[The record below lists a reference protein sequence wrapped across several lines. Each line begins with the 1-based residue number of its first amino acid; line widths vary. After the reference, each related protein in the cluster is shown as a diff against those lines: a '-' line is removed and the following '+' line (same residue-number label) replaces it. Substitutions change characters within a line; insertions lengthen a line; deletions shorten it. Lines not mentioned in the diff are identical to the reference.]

1 MKKERTPR
9 QPKVWEALLALI
21 FVIAVVVA
29 AIRTKVGIQMGLAM
43 GGCTAIVFALLM
55 GNKWSDIQDTVK
67 RVVGDSATTLLI
79 LLSVG
84 MMVGIWIIGG
94 TVPTLLYYG
103 LKICSP
109 NIIVPLAFVL
119 CAITSLFTGTSFG
132 SIATM
137 GLALFGVG
145 TSMGIS
151 APLMAG
157 AVCSGA
163 FFGDK
168 MSPLSDTTLL
178 ASATSGVKLFDHIT
192 SLLFVTVPAS
202 LISIVVYGLLGMRY
216 ASGDVDLSAVKV
228 LSDSLLGSCH
238 VSVLM
243 LVPLL
248 FVLVLSAMRKP
259 TIPVFAGGLVIGCIW
274 AMVFQGA
281 SLNDVISAAINGFV
295 SATGNA
301 DVDKLLSRGGALSM
315 AETIFLC
322 IGAGMFS
329 GIFERTGVLHRLMDS
344 LCKVVKSVGGL
355 VLSLTVT
362 GIVLMFGGAGQ
373 SCTLSLPAIAFRNAF
388 DDMDVNP
395 CVMSRTLEC
404 TGTVLGSIVPWDASA
419 ILYTGLFGVSVA
431 QYLPFNLIAL
441 LSPILAV
448 VTAFIGFGVFK
459 SNETVHFTLKCK
471 KYDKQ
476 TGKPL

>member
-168 MSPLSDTTLL
+168 MSPLSDTTNV
-178 ASATSGVKLFDHIT
+178 AADMSGTPLYDHIGSMMYT
-192 SLLFVTVPAS
+192 TVPATVIC
-202 LISIVVYGLLGMRY
+202 LVLYTVLGIRN
-216 ASGDVDLSAVKV
+216 ASANADLSNIE
-228 LSDSLLGSCH
+228 LILDTLGANFNI
-238 VSVLM
+238 SVIA
-243 LVPLL
+243 LVPA
-248 FVLVLSAMRKP
+248 VLVLLTSALKTPAVPAMLGCTAVSGVFACLLQKISLSAMLGAAMNGFSSD
-259 TIPVFAGGLVIGCIW
+259 TGV
-274 AMVFQGA
+274 AMV
-281 SLNDVISAAINGFV
+281 
-295 SATGNA
+295 
-301 DVDKLLSRGGALSM
+301 DKILSRGGMTSMYSTVAIIILSATM
-315 AETIFLC
+315 
-322 IGAGMFS
+322 GAVLEKS
-329 GIFERTGVLHRLMDS
+329 GVIDS
-344 LCKVVKSVGGL
+344 LVNNVLLKAVHKPCGLILSTMVYCYSLLLISGHQVMPIILGGRTFRPAYDRMGIQSKVL
-355 VLSLTVT
+355 
-362 GIVLMFGGAGQ
+362 
-373 SCTLSLPAIAFRNAF
+373 
-388 DDMDVNP
+388 
-395 CVMSRTLEC
+395 SRTLEDTC
-404 TGTVLGSIVPWDASA
+404 TIGAPMVPWGTSCAYMFSVLGIGIAYIPYAFLCYIVPLFA
-419 ILYTGLFGVSVA
+419 ILYACTGWFVWHKE
-431 QYLPFNLIAL
+431 PM
-441 LSPILAV
+441 
-448 VTAFIGFGVFK
+448 T
-459 SNETVHFTLKCK
+459 E
-471 KYDKQ
+471 
-476 TGKPL
+476 KPVKAE

>member
-168 MSPLSDTTLL
+168 MSPLSDTTNV
-178 ASATSGVKLFDHIT
+178 AADMSGTPLYDHIGSMMYT
-192 SLLFVTVPAS
+192 TVPATVIC
-202 LISIVVYGLLGMRY
+202 LVLYTVLGIRN
-216 ASGDVDLSAVKV
+216 ASANADLSNIE
-228 LSDSLLGSCH
+228 LILDTLGANFNI
-238 VSVLM
+238 SVIA
-243 LVPLL
+243 LVPA
-248 FVLVLSAMRKP
+248 VLVLLTSALKAPAVPAMLGCTAVSGVFACLLQKISLSAMLGAAMNGFSSD
-259 TIPVFAGGLVIGCIW
+259 TGV
-274 AMVFQGA
+274 AMV
-281 SLNDVISAAINGFV
+281 
-295 SATGNA
+295 
-301 DVDKLLSRGGALSM
+301 DKILSRGGMTSMYSTVAIIILSATM
-315 AETIFLC
+315 
-322 IGAGMFS
+322 GAVLEKS
-329 GIFERTGVLHRLMDS
+329 GVIDS
-344 LCKVVKSVGGL
+344 LVNNVLLKAVHKPCGLILSTMVYCYSLLLISGHQVMPIILGGRTFRPAYDRMGIQSKVL
-355 VLSLTVT
+355 
-362 GIVLMFGGAGQ
+362 
-373 SCTLSLPAIAFRNAF
+373 
-388 DDMDVNP
+388 
-395 CVMSRTLEC
+395 SRTLEDTC
-404 TGTVLGSIVPWDASA
+404 TIGAPMVPWGTSCAYMFSVLGIGIAYIPYAFLCYIVPLFA
-419 ILYTGLFGVSVA
+419 ILYACTGWFVWHKE
-431 QYLPFNLIAL
+431 P
-441 LSPILAV
+441 
-448 VTAFIGFGVFK
+448 VTEEPVKA
-459 SNETVHFTLKCK
+459 E
-471 KYDKQ
+471 
-476 TGKPL
+476 

>member
-168 MSPLSDTTLL
+168 MSPLSDTTNV
-178 ASATSGVKLFDHIT
+178 AADMSGTPLYDHIGSMMYT
-192 SLLFVTVPAS
+192 TVPATVICLVLYTVLGIRNAS
-202 LISIVVYGLLGMRY
+202 ANADLSNIELILDTLGANFNISVIALVPAVLVLLT
-216 ASGDVDLSAVKV
+216 SAVKAPAV
-228 LSDSLLGSCH
+228 PAMLGCTAVSGVFACLLQKIS
-238 VSVLM
+238 
-243 LVPLL
+243 
-248 FVLVLSAMRKP
+248 LSAMLGAAMNGFSSD
-259 TIPVFAGGLVIGCIW
+259 TGV
-274 AMVFQGA
+274 AMV
-281 SLNDVISAAINGFV
+281 
-295 SATGNA
+295 
-301 DVDKLLSRGGALSM
+301 DKILSRGGMTSMYSTVAIIILSATM
-315 AETIFLC
+315 
-322 IGAGMFS
+322 GAVLEKS
-329 GIFERTGVLHRLMDS
+329 GVIDS
-344 LCKVVKSVGGL
+344 LVNNVLLKAVHKPCGLILSTMVYCYSLLLISGHQVMPIILGGRTFRPAYDRMGIQSKVL
-355 VLSLTVT
+355 
-362 GIVLMFGGAGQ
+362 
-373 SCTLSLPAIAFRNAF
+373 
-388 DDMDVNP
+388 
-395 CVMSRTLEC
+395 SRTLEDTC
-404 TGTVLGSIVPWDASA
+404 TIGAPMVPWGTSCAYMFSVLGIGIAYIPYAFLCYIVPLFA
-419 ILYTGLFGVSVA
+419 ILYACTGWFVWHKEPMTEEPVKA
-431 QYLPFNLIAL
+431 
-441 LSPILAV
+441 
-448 VTAFIGFGVFK
+448 
-459 SNETVHFTLKCK
+459 E
-471 KYDKQ
+471 
-476 TGKPL
+476 

>member
-1 MKKERTPR
+1 
-9 QPKVWEALLALI
+9 
-21 FVIAVVVA
+21 
-29 AIRTKVGIQMGLAM
+29 MGLAM

-168 MSPLSDTTLL
+168 MSPLSDTTNV
-178 ASATSGVKLFDHIT
+178 AADMSGTPLYDHIGSMMYT
-192 SLLFVTVPAS
+192 TVPATVIC
-202 LISIVVYGLLGMRY
+202 LILYTVLGIRN
-216 ASGDVDLSAVKV
+216 ASANADLSNIE
-228 LSDSLLGSCH
+228 LILDTLGANFNI
-238 VSVLM
+238 SVIA
-243 LVPLL
+243 LVPA
-248 FVLVLSAMRKP
+248 VLVLLTSALKVPAVPAMLGCTAISGVFACLLQKISLSAMLGAAMNGFSSD
-259 TIPVFAGGLVIGCIW
+259 TGV
-274 AMVFQGA
+274 AMV
-281 SLNDVISAAINGFV
+281 
-295 SATGNA
+295 
-301 DVDKLLSRGGALSM
+301 DKILSRGGMTSMYSTVAIIILSATM
-315 AETIFLC
+315 
-322 IGAGMFS
+322 GAVLEKS
-329 GIFERTGVLHRLMDS
+329 GVIDS
-344 LCKVVKSVGGL
+344 LVNNVLLKAVHKPCGLILSTMVYCYSLLLISGHQVMPIILGGRTFRPAYDRMGIQSKVL
-355 VLSLTVT
+355 
-362 GIVLMFGGAGQ
+362 
-373 SCTLSLPAIAFRNAF
+373 
-388 DDMDVNP
+388 
-395 CVMSRTLEC
+395 SRTLEDTC
-404 TGTVLGSIVPWDASA
+404 TIGAPMVPWGTSCAYMFSVLGIGIAYIPYAFLCYIVPLFA
-419 ILYTGLFGVSVA
+419 ILYACTGWFVWHKEPMTEEPVKA
-431 QYLPFNLIAL
+431 
-441 LSPILAV
+441 
-448 VTAFIGFGVFK
+448 
-459 SNETVHFTLKCK
+459 E
-471 KYDKQ
+471 
-476 TGKPL
+476 

>member
-168 MSPLSDTTLL
+168 MSPLSDTTNV
-178 ASATSGVKLFDHIT
+178 AADMSGTPLYDHIGSMMYT
-192 SLLFVTVPAS
+192 TVPATVIC
-202 LISIVVYGLLGMRY
+202 LVLYTVLGIRN
-216 ASGDVDLSAVKV
+216 ASANADLSNIE
-228 LSDSLLGSCH
+228 LILDTLGANFNI
-238 VSVLM
+238 SVIA
-243 LVPLL
+243 LVPA
-248 FVLVLSAMRKP
+248 VLVLLTSALKVPAVPAMLGCTAISGVFACLLQKISLSAMLGAAMNGFSSD
-259 TIPVFAGGLVIGCIW
+259 TGV
-274 AMVFQGA
+274 AMV
-281 SLNDVISAAINGFV
+281 
-295 SATGNA
+295 
-301 DVDKLLSRGGALSM
+301 DKILSRGGMTSMYSTVAIIILSATM
-315 AETIFLC
+315 
-322 IGAGMFS
+322 GAVLEKS
-329 GIFERTGVLHRLMDS
+329 GVIDS
-344 LCKVVKSVGGL
+344 LVNNVLLKAVHKPCGLILSPMVYCYSLLLISGHQVMPIILGGRTFRPAYDRMGIQSKVL
-355 VLSLTVT
+355 
-362 GIVLMFGGAGQ
+362 
-373 SCTLSLPAIAFRNAF
+373 
-388 DDMDVNP
+388 
-395 CVMSRTLEC
+395 SRTLEDTC
-404 TGTVLGSIVPWDASA
+404 TIGAPMVPWGTSCAYMFSVLGIGIAYIPYAFLCYIVPLFA
-419 ILYTGLFGVSVA
+419 ILYACTGWFVWHKEPMTKEPVKA
-431 QYLPFNLIAL
+431 
-441 LSPILAV
+441 
-448 VTAFIGFGVFK
+448 
-459 SNETVHFTLKCK
+459 E
-471 KYDKQ
+471 
-476 TGKPL
+476 

>member
-21 FVIAVVVA
+21 CVIAVVVA

-168 MSPLSDTTLL
+168 MSPLSDTTNV
-178 ASATSGVKLFDHIT
+178 AADMSGTPLYDHIGSMMYT
-192 SLLFVTVPAS
+192 TVPATVIC
-202 LISIVVYGLLGMRY
+202 LVLYTVLGIRN
-216 ASGDVDLSAVKV
+216 ASANADLSNIE
-228 LSDSLLGSCH
+228 LILDTLGANFNI
-238 VSVLM
+238 SVIA
-243 LVPLL
+243 LVPA
-248 FVLVLSAMRKP
+248 VLVLLTSALKVPAVPAMLGCTAVSGVFACLLQKVSLSAMLGAAMNGFSSD
-259 TIPVFAGGLVIGCIW
+259 TGV
-274 AMVFQGA
+274 AMV
-281 SLNDVISAAINGFV
+281 
-295 SATGNA
+295 
-301 DVDKLLSRGGALSM
+301 DKILSRGGMTSMYSTVAIIILSATM
-315 AETIFLC
+315 
-322 IGAGMFS
+322 GAVLEKS
-329 GIFERTGVLHRLMDS
+329 GVIDS
-344 LCKVVKSVGGL
+344 LVNNVLLKAVHKPCGLILSTMVYCYSLLLISGHQVMPIILGGRTFRPAYDRMGIQSKVL
-355 VLSLTVT
+355 
-362 GIVLMFGGAGQ
+362 
-373 SCTLSLPAIAFRNAF
+373 
-388 DDMDVNP
+388 
-395 CVMSRTLEC
+395 SRTLEDTC
-404 TGTVLGSIVPWDASA
+404 TIGAPMVPWGTSCAYVFSVLGIGIAYIPYAFLCYIVPLFA
-419 ILYTGLFGVSVA
+419 ILYACTGWFVWHKEPMTEEPA
-431 QYLPFNLIAL
+431 KA
-441 LSPILAV
+441 
-448 VTAFIGFGVFK
+448 
-459 SNETVHFTLKCK
+459 E
-471 KYDKQ
+471 
-476 TGKPL
+476 

>member
-168 MSPLSDTTLL
+168 MSPLSDTTNV
-178 ASATSGVKLFDHIT
+178 AADMSGTPLYDHIGSMMYT
-192 SLLFVTVPAS
+192 TVPATVIC
-202 LISIVVYGLLGMRY
+202 LVLYTVLGIRN
-216 ASGDVDLSAVKV
+216 ASANADLSNIE
-228 LSDSLLGSCH
+228 LILDTLGANFNI
-238 VSVLM
+238 SVIA
-243 LVPLL
+243 LVPA
-248 FVLVLSAMRKP
+248 VLVLLTSALKAPAVPAMLGCTAVSGVFACLLQKISLSAMLGAAMNGFSSD
-259 TIPVFAGGLVIGCIW
+259 TGI
-274 AMVFQGA
+274 AMV
-281 SLNDVISAAINGFV
+281 
-295 SATGNA
+295 
-301 DVDKLLSRGGALSM
+301 DKILSRGGMTSMYSTVAIIILSATM
-315 AETIFLC
+315 
-322 IGAGMFS
+322 GAVLEKS
-329 GIFERTGVLHRLMDS
+329 GVIDS
-344 LCKVVKSVGGL
+344 LVNNVLLKAVHKPCGLILSTMVYCYSLLLISGHQVMPIILGGRTFRPAYDRMGIQSKVL
-355 VLSLTVT
+355 
-362 GIVLMFGGAGQ
+362 
-373 SCTLSLPAIAFRNAF
+373 
-388 DDMDVNP
+388 
-395 CVMSRTLEC
+395 SRTLEDTC
-404 TGTVLGSIVPWDASA
+404 TIGAPMVPWGTSCAYMFSVLGIGIAYIPYAFLCYIVPLFA
-419 ILYTGLFGVSVA
+419 ILYACTGWFVWHKE
-431 QYLPFNLIAL
+431 P
-441 LSPILAV
+441 
-448 VTAFIGFGVFK
+448 VTEEPVKA
-459 SNETVHFTLKCK
+459 E
-471 KYDKQ
+471 
-476 TGKPL
+476 

>member
-1 MKKERTPR
+1 
-9 QPKVWEALLALI
+9 
-21 FVIAVVVA
+21 
-29 AIRTKVGIQMGLAM
+29 MGLAM

-168 MSPLSDTTLL
+168 MSPLSDTTNV
-178 ASATSGVKLFDHIT
+178 AADMSGTPLYDHIGSMMYT
-192 SLLFVTVPAS
+192 TVPATVIC
-202 LISIVVYGLLGMRY
+202 LILYTVLGIRN
-216 ASGDVDLSAVKV
+216 ASANADLSNIE
-228 LSDSLLGSCH
+228 LILDTLGANFNI
-238 VSVLM
+238 SVIA
-243 LVPLL
+243 LVPA
-248 FVLVLSAMRKP
+248 VLVLLTSALKVPAVPAMLGCTAVSGVFACLLQKISLSAMLGAAMNGFSSD
-259 TIPVFAGGLVIGCIW
+259 TGV
-274 AMVFQGA
+274 AMV
-281 SLNDVISAAINGFV
+281 
-295 SATGNA
+295 
-301 DVDKLLSRGGALSM
+301 DKILSRGGMTSMYSTVAIIILSATM
-315 AETIFLC
+315 
-322 IGAGMFS
+322 GAVLEKS
-329 GIFERTGVLHRLMDS
+329 GVIDS
-344 LCKVVKSVGGL
+344 LVNNVLLKAVHKPCGLILSTMVYCYSLLLISGHQVMPIILGGRTFRPAYDRMGIQSKVL
-355 VLSLTVT
+355 
-362 GIVLMFGGAGQ
+362 
-373 SCTLSLPAIAFRNAF
+373 
-388 DDMDVNP
+388 
-395 CVMSRTLEC
+395 SRTLEDTC
-404 TGTVLGSIVPWDASA
+404 TIGAPMVPWGTSCAYMFSVLGLGIAYIRYACLCYIVPLFA
-419 ILYTGLFGVSVA
+419 ILYACTGWFVWHKEPMTEEPVKA
-431 QYLPFNLIAL
+431 
-441 LSPILAV
+441 
-448 VTAFIGFGVFK
+448 
-459 SNETVHFTLKCK
+459 E
-471 KYDKQ
+471 
-476 TGKPL
+476 

>member
-21 FVIAVVVA
+21 VVIAVVVA

-84 MMVGIWIIGG
+84 MMVGIWIIDG

-168 MSPLSDTTLL
+168 MSPLSDTTNV
-178 ASATSGVKLFDHIT
+178 AADMSGTPLYDHIGSMMYT
-192 SLLFVTVPAS
+192 TVPATVIC
-202 LISIVVYGLLGMRY
+202 LVLYTVLGIRN
-216 ASGDVDLSAVKV
+216 ASANADLSNIE
-228 LSDSLLGSCH
+228 LILDTLGANFNI
-238 VSVLM
+238 SVVA
-243 LVPLL
+243 LVPA
-248 FVLVLSAMRKP
+248 VLVLLTSALKVPAVPAMLGCTAVSGVFACLLQKISLSAMLGAAMNGFSSD
-259 TIPVFAGGLVIGCIW
+259 TGV
-274 AMVFQGA
+274 AMV
-281 SLNDVISAAINGFV
+281 
-295 SATGNA
+295 
-301 DVDKLLSRGGALSM
+301 DKILSRGGMTSMYSTVAIIILSATM
-315 AETIFLC
+315 
-322 IGAGMFS
+322 GAVLEKS
-329 GIFERTGVLHRLMDS
+329 GVIDS
-344 LCKVVKSVGGL
+344 LVNNVLLKAVHKPCGLILSTMVYCYSLLLISGHQVMPIILGGRTFRPAYDRMGIQSKVL
-355 VLSLTVT
+355 
-362 GIVLMFGGAGQ
+362 
-373 SCTLSLPAIAFRNAF
+373 
-388 DDMDVNP
+388 
-395 CVMSRTLEC
+395 SRTLEDTC
-404 TGTVLGSIVPWDASA
+404 TIGAPMVPWGTSCAYMFSVLGIGIAYIPYAFLCYIVPLFA
-419 ILYTGLFGVSVA
+419 ILYACTGWFVWHKEPMTEEPVKA
-431 QYLPFNLIAL
+431 
-441 LSPILAV
+441 
-448 VTAFIGFGVFK
+448 
-459 SNETVHFTLKCK
+459 E
-471 KYDKQ
+471 
-476 TGKPL
+476 

>member
-55 GNKWSDIQDTVK
+55 GNKWSDIQNTVK
-67 RVVGDSATTLLI
+67 RVVGDSATMLLI

-168 MSPLSDTTLL
+168 MSPLSDTTNV
-178 ASATSGVKLFDHIT
+178 AADMSGTPLYDHIGSMMYT
-192 SLLFVTVPAS
+192 TVPATVIC
-202 LISIVVYGLLGMRY
+202 LVLYTVLGIRN
-216 ASGDVDLSAVKV
+216 ASANADLSNIE
-228 LSDSLLGSCH
+228 LILDTLGANFNI
-238 VSVLM
+238 SVIA
-243 LVPLL
+243 LVPA
-248 FVLVLSAMRKP
+248 VLVLLTSALKVPAVPAMLGCTAISGVFACLLQKISLSAMLGAAMNGFSSD
-259 TIPVFAGGLVIGCIW
+259 TGV
-274 AMVFQGA
+274 AMV
-281 SLNDVISAAINGFV
+281 
-295 SATGNA
+295 
-301 DVDKLLSRGGALSM
+301 DKILSRGGMTSMYSTVAIIILSATM
-315 AETIFLC
+315 
-322 IGAGMFS
+322 GAVLEKS
-329 GIFERTGVLHRLMDS
+329 GVIDS
-344 LCKVVKSVGGL
+344 LVNNVLLKAVHKPCGLILSTMVYCYSLLLISGHQVMPIILGGRTFRPAYDRMGIQSKVL
-355 VLSLTVT
+355 
-362 GIVLMFGGAGQ
+362 
-373 SCTLSLPAIAFRNAF
+373 
-388 DDMDVNP
+388 
-395 CVMSRTLEC
+395 SRTLEDTC
-404 TGTVLGSIVPWDASA
+404 TIGAPMVPWGTSCAYMFSVLGIGIAYIPYAFLCYIVPLFA
-419 ILYTGLFGVSVA
+419 ILYACTGWFVWHKEPMTEEPA
-431 QYLPFNLIAL
+431 KA
-441 LSPILAV
+441 
-448 VTAFIGFGVFK
+448 
-459 SNETVHFTLKCK
+459 E
-471 KYDKQ
+471 
-476 TGKPL
+476 

>member
-168 MSPLSDTTLL
+168 MSPLSDTTNV
-178 ASATSGVKLFDHIT
+178 AADMSGTPLYDHIGSMMYT
-192 SLLFVTVPAS
+192 TVPATVIC
-202 LISIVVYGLLGMRY
+202 LVLYTVLGIRN
-216 ASGDVDLSAVKV
+216 ASANADLSNIE
-228 LSDSLLGSCH
+228 LILDTLGANFNI
-238 VSVLM
+238 SVIA
-243 LVPLL
+243 LVPA
-248 FVLVLSAMRKP
+248 VLVLLTSALKAPAVPAMLGCTAVSGVFACLLQKISLSAMLGAAMNGFSSD
-259 TIPVFAGGLVIGCIW
+259 TGV
-274 AMVFQGA
+274 AMV
-281 SLNDVISAAINGFV
+281 
-295 SATGNA
+295 
-301 DVDKLLSRGGALSM
+301 DKILSRGGMTSMYSTVAIIILSATM
-315 AETIFLC
+315 
-322 IGAGMFS
+322 GAVLEKS
-329 GIFERTGVLHRLMDS
+329 GVIDS
-344 LCKVVKSVGGL
+344 LVNNVLLKAVHKPCGLILSTMVYCYSLLLISGHQVMPIILGGRTFRPAYDRMGIQSKVL
-355 VLSLTVT
+355 
-362 GIVLMFGGAGQ
+362 
-373 SCTLSLPAIAFRNAF
+373 
-388 DDMDVNP
+388 
-395 CVMSRTLEC
+395 SRTLEDTC
-404 TGTVLGSIVPWDASA
+404 TIGAPMVPWGTSCAYMFSVLGIGIAYIPYAFLCYIVPLFA
-419 ILYTGLFGVSVA
+419 ILYACTGWFVWHKEPMTEGPVKA
-431 QYLPFNLIAL
+431 
-441 LSPILAV
+441 
-448 VTAFIGFGVFK
+448 
-459 SNETVHFTLKCK
+459 E
-471 KYDKQ
+471 
-476 TGKPL
+476 

>member
-168 MSPLSDTTLL
+168 MSPLSDTTNV
-178 ASATSGVKLFDHIT
+178 AADMSGTPLYDHIGSMMYT
-192 SLLFVTVPAS
+192 TVPATVIC
-202 LISIVVYGLLGMRY
+202 LVLYTVLGIRN
-216 ASGDVDLSAVKV
+216 ASANADLSNIE
-228 LSDSLLGSCH
+228 LILDTLGANFNI
-238 VSVLM
+238 SVIAQ
-243 LVPLL
+243 VPA
-248 FVLVLSAMRKP
+248 VLVLLTSALKAPAVPAMLGCTAVSGVFACLLQKISLSAMLGAAMNGFSSD
-259 TIPVFAGGLVIGCIW
+259 TGV
-274 AMVFQGA
+274 AMV
-281 SLNDVISAAINGFV
+281 
-295 SATGNA
+295 
-301 DVDKLLSRGGALSM
+301 DKILSRGGMTSMYSTVAIIILSATM
-315 AETIFLC
+315 
-322 IGAGMFS
+322 GAVLEKS
-329 GIFERTGVLHRLMDS
+329 GVIDS
-344 LCKVVKSVGGL
+344 LVNNVLLKAVHKPCGLILSTMVYCYSLLLISGHQVMPIILGGRTFRPAYDRMGIQSKVL
-355 VLSLTVT
+355 
-362 GIVLMFGGAGQ
+362 
-373 SCTLSLPAIAFRNAF
+373 
-388 DDMDVNP
+388 
-395 CVMSRTLEC
+395 SRTLEDTC
-404 TGTVLGSIVPWDASA
+404 TIGAPMVPWGTSCAYMFSVLGIGIAYIPYAFLCYIVPLFA
-419 ILYTGLFGVSVA
+419 ILYACTGWFVWHKE
-431 QYLPFNLIAL
+431 PM
-441 LSPILAV
+441 
-448 VTAFIGFGVFK
+448 T
-459 SNETVHFTLKCK
+459 E
-471 KYDKQ
+471 
-476 TGKPL
+476 KPVKAE

>member
-168 MSPLSDTTLL
+168 MSPLSDTTNV
-178 ASATSGVKLFDHIT
+178 AADMSGTPLYDHIGSMMYT
-192 SLLFVTVPAS
+192 TVPATVIC
-202 LISIVVYGLLGMRY
+202 LILYTVLGIRN
-216 ASGDVDLSAVKV
+216 ASANADLSNIE
-228 LSDSLLGSCH
+228 LILDTLGANFNI
-238 VSVLM
+238 SVIA
-243 LVPLL
+243 LVPA
-248 FVLVLSAMRKP
+248 VLVLLTSALKVPAVPAMLGCTAVSGVFACLLQKISLSAMLGAAMNGFSSD
-259 TIPVFAGGLVIGCIW
+259 TGV
-274 AMVFQGA
+274 AMV
-281 SLNDVISAAINGFV
+281 
-295 SATGNA
+295 
-301 DVDKLLSRGGALSM
+301 DKILSRGGMTSMYSTVAIIILSATM
-315 AETIFLC
+315 
-322 IGAGMFS
+322 GAVLEKS
-329 GIFERTGVLHRLMDS
+329 GVIDS
-344 LCKVVKSVGGL
+344 LVNNVLLKAVHKPCGLILSTMVYCYSLLLISGHQVMPIILGGRTFRPAYDRMGIQSKVL
-355 VLSLTVT
+355 
-362 GIVLMFGGAGQ
+362 
-373 SCTLSLPAIAFRNAF
+373 
-388 DDMDVNP
+388 
-395 CVMSRTLEC
+395 SRTLEDTC
-404 TGTVLGSIVPWDASA
+404 TIGAPMVPWGTSCAYMFSVLGIGIAYIPYAFLCYIVPLFA
-419 ILYTGLFGVSVA
+419 ILYACTGWFVWHKEPMTEEPVKA
-431 QYLPFNLIAL
+431 
-441 LSPILAV
+441 
-448 VTAFIGFGVFK
+448 
-459 SNETVHFTLKCK
+459 E
-471 KYDKQ
+471 
-476 TGKPL
+476 

>member
-9 QPKVWEALLALI
+9 QPKVWEALLALVC
-21 FVIAVVVA
+21 VIAVVVA

-109 NIIVPLAFVL
+109 NIIVPLTFVL
-119 CAITSLFTGTSFG
+119 CAITSLFTGSSFG

-168 MSPLSDTTLL
+168 LSPLSDTTNV
-178 ASATSGVKLFDHIT
+178 AADMSGTPLYDHIGSMMYT
-192 SLLFVTVPAS
+192 TVPATVIC
-202 LISIVVYGLLGMRY
+202 LVLYTVLGIRN
-216 ASGDVDLSAVKV
+216 ASANADLSNIE
-228 LSDSLLGSCH
+228 
-238 VSVLM
+238 LM
-243 LVPLL
+243 LDTLGANFNISVIALIPALL
-248 FVLVLSAMRKP
+248 VLVTSALKVPAVPAMLGCTAVSGVFACLLQKVSLSAMLG
-259 TIPVFAGGLVIGCIW
+259 A
-274 AMVFQGA
+274 AM
-281 SLNDVISAAINGFV
+281 NGF
-295 SATGNA
+295 SSDTGVTM
-301 DVDKLLSRGGALSM
+301 VDKILSRGGMTSMYSTVAIIILSATM
-315 AETIFLC
+315 
-322 IGAGMFS
+322 GAVLEKS
-329 GIFERTGVLHRLMDS
+329 GVIDS
-344 LCKVVKSVGGL
+344 LVNNVLLKAVHKPCGLILSTMVYCYSLLLISGHQVMPIILGGRTFRPAYDRMGIQSKVL
-355 VLSLTVT
+355 
-362 GIVLMFGGAGQ
+362 
-373 SCTLSLPAIAFRNAF
+373 
-388 DDMDVNP
+388 
-395 CVMSRTLEC
+395 SRTLEDTCTIGAPLVPWGTSCAYMFSVLGIGIAYIPYSFLCYIVPLFSILYAC
-404 TGTVLGSIVPWDASA
+404 TGWFVWRKEP
-419 ILYTGLFGVSVA
+419 
-431 QYLPFNLIAL
+431 
-441 LSPILAV
+441 
-448 VTAFIGFGVFK
+448 VT
-459 SNETVHFTLKCK
+459 NEPAKAE
-471 KYDKQ
+471 
-476 TGKPL
+476 

>member
-168 MSPLSDTTLL
+168 MSPLSDTTNV
-178 ASATSGVKLFDHIT
+178 SADMSGTPLYDHIGSMMYT
-192 SLLFVTVPAS
+192 TVPATVIC
-202 LISIVVYGLLGMRY
+202 LILYTVLGIRN
-216 ASGDVDLSAVKV
+216 ASANADLSNIE
-228 LSDSLLGSCH
+228 LILDTLGANFNI
-238 VSVLM
+238 SVIA
-243 LVPLL
+243 LVPA
-248 FVLVLSAMRKP
+248 VLVLLTSALKAPAVPAMLGCTAVSGVFACLLQKISLSAMLGAAMNGFSSD
-259 TIPVFAGGLVIGCIW
+259 TGV
-274 AMVFQGA
+274 AMV
-281 SLNDVISAAINGFV
+281 
-295 SATGNA
+295 
-301 DVDKLLSRGGALSM
+301 DKILSRGGMTSMYSTVAIIILSATM
-315 AETIFLC
+315 
-322 IGAGMFS
+322 GAVLEKS
-329 GIFERTGVLHRLMDS
+329 GVIDS
-344 LCKVVKSVGGL
+344 LVNNVLLKAVHKPCGLILSTMVYCYSLLLISGHQVMPIILGGRTFRPAYDRMGIQSKVL
-355 VLSLTVT
+355 
-362 GIVLMFGGAGQ
+362 
-373 SCTLSLPAIAFRNAF
+373 
-388 DDMDVNP
+388 
-395 CVMSRTLEC
+395 SRTLEDTC
-404 TGTVLGSIVPWDASA
+404 TIGAPMVPWGTSCAYMFSVLGIGIAYIPYAFLCYIVPLFA
-419 ILYTGLFGVSVA
+419 ILYACTGWFVWHKEPMTEEPVKA
-431 QYLPFNLIAL
+431 
-441 LSPILAV
+441 
-448 VTAFIGFGVFK
+448 
-459 SNETVHFTLKCK
+459 E
-471 KYDKQ
+471 
-476 TGKPL
+476 

>member
-168 MSPLSDTTLL
+168 MSPLSDTTNV
-178 ASATSGVKLFDHIT
+178 AADMSGTPLYDHIGSMMYT
-192 SLLFVTVPAS
+192 TVPATVIC
-202 LISIVVYGLLGMRY
+202 LILYTVLGIRN
-216 ASGDVDLSAVKV
+216 ASANADLSNIE
-228 LSDSLLGSCH
+228 LILDTLGANFNI
-238 VSVLM
+238 SVIA
-243 LVPLL
+243 LVPA
-248 FVLVLSAMRKP
+248 VLVLLTSALNVPAVPAMLGCTAISGVFACLLQKISLSAMLGAAMNGFSSD
-259 TIPVFAGGLVIGCIW
+259 TGV
-274 AMVFQGA
+274 AMV
-281 SLNDVISAAINGFV
+281 
-295 SATGNA
+295 
-301 DVDKLLSRGGALSM
+301 DKILSRGGMTSMYSTVAIIILSATM
-315 AETIFLC
+315 
-322 IGAGMFS
+322 GAVLEKS
-329 GIFERTGVLHRLMDS
+329 GVIDS
-344 LCKVVKSVGGL
+344 LVNNVLLKAVHKPCGLILSTMVYCYSLLLISGHQVMPIILGGRTFRPAYDRMGIQSKVL
-355 VLSLTVT
+355 
-362 GIVLMFGGAGQ
+362 
-373 SCTLSLPAIAFRNAF
+373 
-388 DDMDVNP
+388 
-395 CVMSRTLEC
+395 SRTLEDTC
-404 TGTVLGSIVPWDASA
+404 TIGAPMVPWGTSCAYMFSVLGIGIAYIPYAFLCYIVPLFA
-419 ILYTGLFGVSVA
+419 ILYACTGWFVWHKEPMTEEPVKA
-431 QYLPFNLIAL
+431 
-441 LSPILAV
+441 
-448 VTAFIGFGVFK
+448 
-459 SNETVHFTLKCK
+459 E
-471 KYDKQ
+471 
-476 TGKPL
+476 

>member
-21 FVIAVVVA
+21 VVIAVVVA

-168 MSPLSDTTLL
+168 MSPLSDTTNV
-178 ASATSGVKLFDHIT
+178 AADMSGTPLYDHIGSMMYT
-192 SLLFVTVPAS
+192 TVPATVIC
-202 LISIVVYGLLGMRY
+202 LVLYTVLGIRN
-216 ASGDVDLSAVKV
+216 ASANADLSSIE
-228 LSDSLLGSCH
+228 LILDTLGANFNI
-238 VSVLM
+238 SVIA
-243 LVPLL
+243 LVPA
-248 FVLVLSAMRKP
+248 VLVLLTSALKVPAVPAMLGCTAVSGVFACLLQKISLSAMLGAAMNGFSSD
-259 TIPVFAGGLVIGCIW
+259 TGV
-274 AMVFQGA
+274 AMV
-281 SLNDVISAAINGFV
+281 
-295 SATGNA
+295 
-301 DVDKLLSRGGALSM
+301 DKILSRGGMTSMYSTVAIIILSATM
-315 AETIFLC
+315 
-322 IGAGMFS
+322 GAVLEKS
-329 GIFERTGVLHRLMDS
+329 GVIDS
-344 LCKVVKSVGGL
+344 LVNNVLLKAVHKPCGLILSTMVYCYSLLLISGHQGMPIILGGRTFRPAYDRMGIQSKVL
-355 VLSLTVT
+355 
-362 GIVLMFGGAGQ
+362 
-373 SCTLSLPAIAFRNAF
+373 
-388 DDMDVNP
+388 
-395 CVMSRTLEC
+395 SRTLEDTC
-404 TGTVLGSIVPWDASA
+404 TIGAPMVPWGTSCAYMFSVLGIGIAYIPYAFLCYIVPLFA
-419 ILYTGLFGVSVA
+419 ILYACTGWFVWHKEPMTEEPVKA
-431 QYLPFNLIAL
+431 
-441 LSPILAV
+441 
-448 VTAFIGFGVFK
+448 
-459 SNETVHFTLKCK
+459 E
-471 KYDKQ
+471 
-476 TGKPL
+476 

>member
-109 NIIVPLAFVL
+109 NIIVPLTFVL

-168 MSPLSDTTLL
+168 MSPLSDTTNV
-178 ASATSGVKLFDHIT
+178 AADMSGTPLYDHIGSMMYT
-192 SLLFVTVPAS
+192 TVPATVIC
-202 LISIVVYGLLGMRY
+202 LVLYTVLGIRN
-216 ASGDVDLSAVKV
+216 ASANADLSNIE
-228 LSDSLLGSCH
+228 LILDTLGANFNI
-238 VSVLM
+238 SVIA
-243 LVPLL
+243 LVPA
-248 FVLVLSAMRKP
+248 VLVLLTSALKVPAVPAMLGCTAVSGVFACLLQKISLSAMLGAAMNGFSSD
-259 TIPVFAGGLVIGCIW
+259 TGV
-274 AMVFQGA
+274 AMV
-281 SLNDVISAAINGFV
+281 
-295 SATGNA
+295 
-301 DVDKLLSRGGALSM
+301 DKILSRGGMTSMYSTVAIIILSATM
-315 AETIFLC
+315 
-322 IGAGMFS
+322 GAVLEKS
-329 GIFERTGVLHRLMDS
+329 GVIDS
-344 LCKVVKSVGGL
+344 LVNNVLLKAVHKPCGLILSTMVYCYSLLLISGHQVMPIILGGRTFRPAYDRMGIQSKVL
-355 VLSLTVT
+355 
-362 GIVLMFGGAGQ
+362 
-373 SCTLSLPAIAFRNAF
+373 
-388 DDMDVNP
+388 
-395 CVMSRTLEC
+395 SRTLEDTC
-404 TGTVLGSIVPWDASA
+404 TIGAPMVPWGTSCAYMFSVLGIGIAYIPYAFLCYIVPLFA
-419 ILYTGLFGVSVA
+419 ILYACTGWFVWHKEPMTEEPVKA
-431 QYLPFNLIAL
+431 
-441 LSPILAV
+441 
-448 VTAFIGFGVFK
+448 
-459 SNETVHFTLKCK
+459 E
-471 KYDKQ
+471 
-476 TGKPL
+476 

>member
-21 FVIAVVVA
+21 CVIAVVVA

-55 GNKWSDIQDTVK
+55 GNKWSDIQNTVK

-109 NIIVPLAFVL
+109 NIIVPLTFVL

-168 MSPLSDTTLL
+168 MSPLSDTTNV
-178 ASATSGVKLFDHIT
+178 AADMSGTPLYDHIGSMMYT
-192 SLLFVTVPAS
+192 TVPATVIC
-202 LISIVVYGLLGMRY
+202 LVLYTVLGIRN
-216 ASGDVDLSAVKV
+216 ASANADLSNIE
-228 LSDSLLGSCH
+228 LILDTLGANFNI
-238 VSVLM
+238 SVIA
-243 LVPLL
+243 LVPA
-248 FVLVLSAMRKP
+248 VLVLLTSALKAPAVPAMLGCTAVSGVFACLLQKISLSAMLGAAMNGFSSD
-259 TIPVFAGGLVIGCIW
+259 TGV
-274 AMVFQGA
+274 AMV
-281 SLNDVISAAINGFV
+281 
-295 SATGNA
+295 
-301 DVDKLLSRGGALSM
+301 DKILSRGGMTSMYSTVAIIILSATM
-315 AETIFLC
+315 
-322 IGAGMFS
+322 GAVLEKS
-329 GIFERTGVLHRLMDS
+329 GVIDS
-344 LCKVVKSVGGL
+344 LVNNVLLKVVHKPCGLILSTMVYCYSLLLISGHQVMPIILGGRTFRPAYDRMGIQSK
-355 VLSLTVT
+355 VL
-362 GIVLMFGGAGQ
+362 
-373 SCTLSLPAIAFRNAF
+373 
-388 DDMDVNP
+388 
-395 CVMSRTLEC
+395 SRTLEDTC
-404 TGTVLGSIVPWDASA
+404 TIGAPMVPWGTSCAYMFSVLGIGIAYIPYAFLCYIVPLFA
-419 ILYTGLFGVSVA
+419 ILYACTGWFVWHKEPMTEEPVKA
-431 QYLPFNLIAL
+431 
-441 LSPILAV
+441 
-448 VTAFIGFGVFK
+448 
-459 SNETVHFTLKCK
+459 E
-471 KYDKQ
+471 
-476 TGKPL
+476 

>member
-94 TVPTLLYYG
+94 TVPTRLYYG

-168 MSPLSDTTLL
+168 MSPLSDTTNV
-178 ASATSGVKLFDHIT
+178 AADMSGTPLYDHIGSMMYT
-192 SLLFVTVPAS
+192 TVPATVIC
-202 LISIVVYGLLGMRY
+202 LVLYTVLGIRN
-216 ASGDVDLSAVKV
+216 ASANADLSNIE
-228 LSDSLLGSCH
+228 LILDTLGANFNI
-238 VSVLM
+238 SVIA
-243 LVPLL
+243 LVPA
-248 FVLVLSAMRKP
+248 VLVLLTSALKAPAVPAMLGCTAISGVFACLLQKISLSAMLGAAMNGFSSD
-259 TIPVFAGGLVIGCIW
+259 TGV
-274 AMVFQGA
+274 AMV
-281 SLNDVISAAINGFV
+281 
-295 SATGNA
+295 
-301 DVDKLLSRGGALSM
+301 DKILSRGGMTSMYSTVAIIILSATM
-315 AETIFLC
+315 
-322 IGAGMFS
+322 GAVLEKS
-329 GIFERTGVLHRLMDS
+329 GVIDS
-344 LCKVVKSVGGL
+344 LVNNVLLKAVHKPCGLILSTMVYCYSLLLISGHQVMPIILGGRTFRPAYDRMGIQSKVL
-355 VLSLTVT
+355 
-362 GIVLMFGGAGQ
+362 
-373 SCTLSLPAIAFRNAF
+373 
-388 DDMDVNP
+388 
-395 CVMSRTLEC
+395 SRTLEDTC
-404 TGTVLGSIVPWDASA
+404 TIGAPMVPWGTSCAYMFSVLGIGIAYIPYAFLCYIVPLFA
-419 ILYTGLFGVSVA
+419 ILYACTGWFVWHKEPMTEEPVKA
-431 QYLPFNLIAL
+431 
-441 LSPILAV
+441 
-448 VTAFIGFGVFK
+448 
-459 SNETVHFTLKCK
+459 E
-471 KYDKQ
+471 
-476 TGKPL
+476 

>member
-119 CAITSLFTGTSFG
+119 SAITSLFTGTSFG

-168 MSPLSDTTLL
+168 MSPLSDTTNV
-178 ASATSGVKLFDHIT
+178 AADMSGTPLYDHIGSMMYT
-192 SLLFVTVPAS
+192 TVPATVIC
-202 LISIVVYGLLGMRY
+202 LVLYTVLGIRN
-216 ASGDVDLSAVKV
+216 ASANADLSNIE
-228 LSDSLLGSCH
+228 LILDTLGANFNI
-238 VSVLM
+238 SVIA
-243 LVPLL
+243 LVPA
-248 FVLVLSAMRKP
+248 VLVLLTSALKAPAVPAMLGCTAVSGVFACLLQKISLSAMLGAAMNGFSSD
-259 TIPVFAGGLVIGCIW
+259 TGV
-274 AMVFQGA
+274 AMV
-281 SLNDVISAAINGFV
+281 
-295 SATGNA
+295 
-301 DVDKLLSRGGALSM
+301 DKILSRGGMTSMYSTVAIIILSATM
-315 AETIFLC
+315 
-322 IGAGMFS
+322 GAVLEKS
-329 GIFERTGVLHRLMDS
+329 GVIDS
-344 LCKVVKSVGGL
+344 LVNNVLLKAVHKPCGLILSTMVYCYSLLLISGHQVMPIILGGRTFRPAYDRMGIQSKVL
-355 VLSLTVT
+355 
-362 GIVLMFGGAGQ
+362 
-373 SCTLSLPAIAFRNAF
+373 
-388 DDMDVNP
+388 
-395 CVMSRTLEC
+395 SRTLEDTC
-404 TGTVLGSIVPWDASA
+404 TIGAPMVPWGTSCAYMFSVLGIGIAYIPYAFLCYIVPLFA
-419 ILYTGLFGVSVA
+419 ILYACTGWFVWHKEPMTEEPA
-431 QYLPFNLIAL
+431 KA
-441 LSPILAV
+441 
-448 VTAFIGFGVFK
+448 
-459 SNETVHFTLKCK
+459 E
-471 KYDKQ
+471 
-476 TGKPL
+476 

>member
-21 FVIAVVVA
+21 VVIAVVVA

-168 MSPLSDTTLL
+168 MSPLSDTTNV
-178 ASATSGVKLFDHIT
+178 AADMSGTPLYDYIGSMMYT
-192 SLLFVTVPAS
+192 TVPATVIC
-202 LISIVVYGLLGMRY
+202 LVLYTVLGIRN
-216 ASGDVDLSAVKV
+216 ASANADLSNIE
-228 LSDSLLGSCH
+228 LILDTLGANFNI
-238 VSVLM
+238 SVVA
-243 LVPLL
+243 LVPA
-248 FVLVLSAMRKP
+248 VLVLLTSALKVPAVPAMLGCTAVSGVFACLLQKISLSAMLGAAMNGFSSD
-259 TIPVFAGGLVIGCIW
+259 TGV
-274 AMVFQGA
+274 AMV
-281 SLNDVISAAINGFV
+281 
-295 SATGNA
+295 
-301 DVDKLLSRGGALSM
+301 DKILSRGGMTSMYSTVAIIILSATM
-315 AETIFLC
+315 
-322 IGAGMFS
+322 GAVLEKS
-329 GIFERTGVLHRLMDS
+329 GVIDS
-344 LCKVVKSVGGL
+344 LVNNVLLKAVHKPCGLILSTMVYCYSLLLISGHQVMPIILGGRTFRPAYDRMGIQSKVL
-355 VLSLTVT
+355 
-362 GIVLMFGGAGQ
+362 
-373 SCTLSLPAIAFRNAF
+373 
-388 DDMDVNP
+388 
-395 CVMSRTLEC
+395 SRTLEDTC
-404 TGTVLGSIVPWDASA
+404 TIGAPMVPWGTSCAYMFSVLGIGIAYIPYAFLCYIVPLFA
-419 ILYTGLFGVSVA
+419 ILYACTGWFVWHKEPMTEEPVKA
-431 QYLPFNLIAL
+431 
-441 LSPILAV
+441 
-448 VTAFIGFGVFK
+448 
-459 SNETVHFTLKCK
+459 E
-471 KYDKQ
+471 
-476 TGKPL
+476 

>member
-168 MSPLSDTTLL
+168 MSPLSDTTNV
-178 ASATSGVKLFDHIT
+178 AADMSGTPLYDHIGSMMYT
-192 SLLFVTVPAS
+192 TVPATVIC
-202 LISIVVYGLLGMRY
+202 LVLYTVLGIRN
-216 ASGDVDLSAVKV
+216 ASANADLSNIE
-228 LSDSLLGSCH
+228 LILDTLGANFNI
-238 VSVLM
+238 SVIA
-243 LVPLL
+243 LVPA
-248 FVLVLSAMRKP
+248 VLVLLTSALKVPAVPAMLGCTAISGVFACLLQKISLSAMLGAAMNGFSSD
-259 TIPVFAGGLVIGCIW
+259 TGV
-274 AMVFQGA
+274 AMV
-281 SLNDVISAAINGFV
+281 
-295 SATGNA
+295 
-301 DVDKLLSRGGALSM
+301 DKILSRGGMISMYSTVAIIILSATM
-315 AETIFLC
+315 
-322 IGAGMFS
+322 GAVLEKS
-329 GIFERTGVLHRLMDS
+329 GVIDS
-344 LCKVVKSVGGL
+344 LVNNVLLKAVHKPCGLILSTMVYCYSLLLISGHQVMPIILGGRTFRPAYDRMGIQSKVL
-355 VLSLTVT
+355 
-362 GIVLMFGGAGQ
+362 
-373 SCTLSLPAIAFRNAF
+373 
-388 DDMDVNP
+388 
-395 CVMSRTLEC
+395 SRTLEDTC
-404 TGTVLGSIVPWDASA
+404 TIGAPMVPWGTSCAYMFSVLGIGIAYIPYAFLCYIVPLFA
-419 ILYTGLFGVSVA
+419 ILYACTGWFVWHKEPMTEEPA
-431 QYLPFNLIAL
+431 KA
-441 LSPILAV
+441 
-448 VTAFIGFGVFK
+448 
-459 SNETVHFTLKCK
+459 E
-471 KYDKQ
+471 
-476 TGKPL
+476 

>member
-21 FVIAVVVA
+21 VVIAVVVA

-163 FFGDK
+163 YFGDK
-168 MSPLSDTTLL
+168 MSPLSDTTNV
-178 ASATSGVKLFDHIT
+178 AADMSGTPLYDHIGSMMYT
-192 SLLFVTVPAS
+192 TVPATVIC
-202 LISIVVYGLLGMRY
+202 LVLYTVLGIRN
-216 ASGDVDLSAVKV
+216 ASANADLSNIE
-228 LSDSLLGSCH
+228 LILDTLGANFNI
-238 VSVLM
+238 SVVA
-243 LVPLL
+243 LVPA
-248 FVLVLSAMRKP
+248 VLVLLTSALKVPAVPAMLGCTAVSGVFACLLQKISLSAMLGAAMNGFSSD
-259 TIPVFAGGLVIGCIW
+259 TGV
-274 AMVFQGA
+274 AMV
-281 SLNDVISAAINGFV
+281 
-295 SATGNA
+295 
-301 DVDKLLSRGGALSM
+301 DKILSRGGMTSMYSTVAIIILSATM
-315 AETIFLC
+315 
-322 IGAGMFS
+322 GAVLEKS
-329 GIFERTGVLHRLMDS
+329 GVIDS
-344 LCKVVKSVGGL
+344 LVNNVLLKAVHKPCGLILSTMVYCYSLLLISGHQVMPIILGGRTFRPAYDRMGIQSKVL
-355 VLSLTVT
+355 
-362 GIVLMFGGAGQ
+362 
-373 SCTLSLPAIAFRNAF
+373 
-388 DDMDVNP
+388 
-395 CVMSRTLEC
+395 SRTLEDTC
-404 TGTVLGSIVPWDASA
+404 TIGAPMVPWGTSCAYMFSVLGIGIAYIPYAFLCYIVPLFA
-419 ILYTGLFGVSVA
+419 ILYACTGWFVWHKEPMTEEPVKA
-431 QYLPFNLIAL
+431 
-441 LSPILAV
+441 
-448 VTAFIGFGVFK
+448 
-459 SNETVHFTLKCK
+459 E
-471 KYDKQ
+471 
-476 TGKPL
+476 

>member
-168 MSPLSDTTLL
+168 MSPLSDTTNVAADMSGTPLYDHIGSMMYTSVPATVICL
-178 ASATSGVKLFDHIT
+178 VLYTVLGIRNASANADLSNIELILDTLGANFNISVIAL
-192 SLLFVTVPAS
+192 VPA
-202 LISIVVYGLLGMRY
+202 
-216 ASGDVDLSAVKV
+216 
-228 LSDSLLGSCH
+228 
-238 VSVLM
+238 
-243 LVPLL
+243 
-248 FVLVLSAMRKP
+248 VLVLLTSALKVPAVPAMLGCTAVSGVFACLLQKISLSAMLGAAMNGFSSD
-259 TIPVFAGGLVIGCIW
+259 TGV
-274 AMVFQGA
+274 AMV
-281 SLNDVISAAINGFV
+281 
-295 SATGNA
+295 
-301 DVDKLLSRGGALSM
+301 DKILSRGGMTSMYSTVAIIILSATM
-315 AETIFLC
+315 
-322 IGAGMFS
+322 GAVLEKS
-329 GIFERTGVLHRLMDS
+329 GVIDS
-344 LCKVVKSVGGL
+344 LVNNVLLKAVHKPCGLILSTMVYCYSLLLISGHQVMPIILGGRTFRPAYDRMGIQSKVL
-355 VLSLTVT
+355 
-362 GIVLMFGGAGQ
+362 
-373 SCTLSLPAIAFRNAF
+373 
-388 DDMDVNP
+388 
-395 CVMSRTLEC
+395 SRTLEDTC
-404 TGTVLGSIVPWDASA
+404 TIGAPMVPWGTSCAYMFSVLGIGIAYIPYAFLCYIVPLFA
-419 ILYTGLFGVSVA
+419 ILYACTGWFVWHKEPMTEEPVKA
-431 QYLPFNLIAL
+431 
-441 LSPILAV
+441 
-448 VTAFIGFGVFK
+448 
-459 SNETVHFTLKCK
+459 E
-471 KYDKQ
+471 
-476 TGKPL
+476 

>member
-21 FVIAVVVA
+21 VVIAVVVA

-137 GLALFGVG
+137 GLTLFGVG

-168 MSPLSDTTLL
+168 MSPLSDTTNV
-178 ASATSGVKLFDHIT
+178 AADMSGTPLYDHIGSMMYT
-192 SLLFVTVPAS
+192 TVPATVIC
-202 LISIVVYGLLGMRY
+202 LVLYTVLGIRN
-216 ASGDVDLSAVKV
+216 ASANADLSNIE
-228 LSDSLLGSCH
+228 LILDTLGANFNI
-238 VSVLM
+238 SVIA
-243 LVPLL
+243 LVPA
-248 FVLVLSAMRKP
+248 VLVLLTSALKVPAVPAMLGCTAVSGVFACLLQKISLSAMLGAAMNGFSSD
-259 TIPVFAGGLVIGCIW
+259 TGV
-274 AMVFQGA
+274 AMV
-281 SLNDVISAAINGFV
+281 
-295 SATGNA
+295 
-301 DVDKLLSRGGALSM
+301 DKILSRGGMTSMYSTVAIIILSATM
-315 AETIFLC
+315 
-322 IGAGMFS
+322 GAVLEKS
-329 GIFERTGVLHRLMDS
+329 GVIDS
-344 LCKVVKSVGGL
+344 LVNNVLLKAVHKPCGLILSTMVYCYSLLLISGHQVMPIILGGRTFRPAYDRMGIQSKVL
-355 VLSLTVT
+355 
-362 GIVLMFGGAGQ
+362 
-373 SCTLSLPAIAFRNAF
+373 
-388 DDMDVNP
+388 
-395 CVMSRTLEC
+395 SRTLEDTC
-404 TGTVLGSIVPWDASA
+404 TIGAPMVPWGTSCAYMFSVLGIGIAYIPYAFLCYIVPLFA
-419 ILYTGLFGVSVA
+419 ILYACTGWFVWHKEPMTEEPVKA
-431 QYLPFNLIAL
+431 
-441 LSPILAV
+441 
-448 VTAFIGFGVFK
+448 
-459 SNETVHFTLKCK
+459 E
-471 KYDKQ
+471 
-476 TGKPL
+476 

>member
-21 FVIAVVVA
+21 VVIAVVVA

-94 TVPTLLYYG
+94 NVPTLLYYG

-168 MSPLSDTTLL
+168 MSPLSDTTNV
-178 ASATSGVKLFDHIT
+178 AADMSGTPLYDHIGSMMYT
-192 SLLFVTVPAS
+192 TVPATVIC
-202 LISIVVYGLLGMRY
+202 LVLYTVLGIRN
-216 ASGDVDLSAVKV
+216 ASANADLSNIE
-228 LSDSLLGSCH
+228 LILDTLGANFNI
-238 VSVLM
+238 SVVA
-243 LVPLL
+243 LVPA
-248 FVLVLSAMRKP
+248 VLVLLTSALKVPAVPAMLGCTAVSGVFACLLQKISLSAMLGAAMNGFSSD
-259 TIPVFAGGLVIGCIW
+259 TGV
-274 AMVFQGA
+274 AMV
-281 SLNDVISAAINGFV
+281 
-295 SATGNA
+295 
-301 DVDKLLSRGGALSM
+301 DKILSRGGMTSMYSTVAIIILSATM
-315 AETIFLC
+315 
-322 IGAGMFS
+322 GAVLEKS
-329 GIFERTGVLHRLMDS
+329 GVIDS
-344 LCKVVKSVGGL
+344 LVNNVLLKAVHKPCGLILSTMVYCYSLLLISGHQVMPIILGGRTFRPAYDRMGIQSKVL
-355 VLSLTVT
+355 
-362 GIVLMFGGAGQ
+362 
-373 SCTLSLPAIAFRNAF
+373 
-388 DDMDVNP
+388 
-395 CVMSRTLEC
+395 SRTLEDTC
-404 TGTVLGSIVPWDASA
+404 TIGAPMVPWGTSCAYMFSVLGIGIAYIPYAFLCYIVPLFA
-419 ILYTGLFGVSVA
+419 ILYACTGWFVWHKEPMTEEPVKA
-431 QYLPFNLIAL
+431 
-441 LSPILAV
+441 
-448 VTAFIGFGVFK
+448 
-459 SNETVHFTLKCK
+459 E
-471 KYDKQ
+471 
-476 TGKPL
+476 

>member
-109 NIIVPLAFVL
+109 NIIVPQAFVL

-168 MSPLSDTTLL
+168 MSPLSDTTNV
-178 ASATSGVKLFDHIT
+178 AADMSGTPLYDHIGSMMYT
-192 SLLFVTVPAS
+192 TVPATVIC
-202 LISIVVYGLLGMRY
+202 LVLYTVLGIRN
-216 ASGDVDLSAVKV
+216 ASANADLSNIE
-228 LSDSLLGSCH
+228 LILDTLGANFNI
-238 VSVLM
+238 SVIA
-243 LVPLL
+243 LVPA
-248 FVLVLSAMRKP
+248 VLVLLTSALKVPAVPAMLGCTAVSGVFACLLQKISLSAMLGAAMNGFSSD
-259 TIPVFAGGLVIGCIW
+259 TGV
-274 AMVFQGA
+274 AMV
-281 SLNDVISAAINGFV
+281 
-295 SATGNA
+295 
-301 DVDKLLSRGGALSM
+301 DKILSRGGMTSMYSTVAIIILSATM
-315 AETIFLC
+315 
-322 IGAGMFS
+322 GAVLEKS
-329 GIFERTGVLHRLMDS
+329 GVIDS
-344 LCKVVKSVGGL
+344 LVNNVLLKAVHKPCGLILSTMVYCYSLLLISGHQVMPIILGGRTFRPAYDRMGIQSKVL
-355 VLSLTVT
+355 
-362 GIVLMFGGAGQ
+362 
-373 SCTLSLPAIAFRNAF
+373 
-388 DDMDVNP
+388 
-395 CVMSRTLEC
+395 SRTLEDTC
-404 TGTVLGSIVPWDASA
+404 TIGAPMVPWGTSCAYMFSVLGIGIAYIPYAFLCYIVPLFA
-419 ILYTGLFGVSVA
+419 ILYACTGWFVWH
-431 QYLPFNLIAL
+431 
-441 LSPILAV
+441 
-448 VTAFIGFGVFK
+448 
-459 SNETVHFTLKCK
+459 NEPMTEEPVKAE
-471 KYDKQ
+471 
-476 TGKPL
+476 

>member
-55 GNKWSDIQDTVK
+55 GNKWSDIQNTVK

-168 MSPLSDTTLL
+168 MSPLSDTTNV
-178 ASATSGVKLFDHIT
+178 AADMSGTPLYDHIGSMMYT
-192 SLLFVTVPAS
+192 TVPATVIC
-202 LISIVVYGLLGMRY
+202 LVLYTVLGIRN
-216 ASGDVDLSAVKV
+216 ASANADLSNIE
-228 LSDSLLGSCH
+228 LILDTLGANFNI
-238 VSVLM
+238 SVIA
-243 LVPLL
+243 LVPA
-248 FVLVLSAMRKP
+248 VLVLLTSALKVPAVPAMLGCTAISGVFACLLQKISLSAMLGAAMNGFSSD
-259 TIPVFAGGLVIGCIW
+259 TGV
-274 AMVFQGA
+274 AMV
-281 SLNDVISAAINGFV
+281 
-295 SATGNA
+295 
-301 DVDKLLSRGGALSM
+301 DKILSRGGMTSMYSTVAIIILSATM
-315 AETIFLC
+315 
-322 IGAGMFS
+322 GAVLEKS
-329 GIFERTGVLHRLMDS
+329 GVIDS
-344 LCKVVKSVGGL
+344 LVNNVLLKAVHKPCGLILSTMVYCYSLLLISGHQVIPIILGGRTFRPAYDRMGIQSKVL
-355 VLSLTVT
+355 
-362 GIVLMFGGAGQ
+362 
-373 SCTLSLPAIAFRNAF
+373 
-388 DDMDVNP
+388 
-395 CVMSRTLEC
+395 SRTLEDTC
-404 TGTVLGSIVPWDASA
+404 TIGAPMVPWGTSCAYMFSVLGIGIAYIPYAFLCYIVPLFA
-419 ILYTGLFGVSVA
+419 ILYACTGWFVWHKEPMTEEPA
-431 QYLPFNLIAL
+431 KA
-441 LSPILAV
+441 
-448 VTAFIGFGVFK
+448 
-459 SNETVHFTLKCK
+459 E
-471 KYDKQ
+471 
-476 TGKPL
+476 

>member
-21 FVIAVVVA
+21 VVIAVVVA

-168 MSPLSDTTLL
+168 MSPLSDTTNV
-178 ASATSGVKLFDHIT
+178 AADMSGTPLYDHIGSMMYT
-192 SLLFVTVPAS
+192 TVPATVIC
-202 LISIVVYGLLGMRY
+202 LVLYTVLGIRN
-216 ASGDVDLSAVKV
+216 ASANADLSNIE
-228 LSDSLLGSCH
+228 LILDTLGANFNI
-238 VSVLM
+238 SVVA
-243 LVPLL
+243 LVPA
-248 FVLVLSAMRKP
+248 VLVLLTSALKVPAVPAMLGCTAVSGVFACLLQKISLSAMLGAAMNGFSSD
-259 TIPVFAGGLVIGCIW
+259 TGV
-274 AMVFQGA
+274 AMV
-281 SLNDVISAAINGFV
+281 
-295 SATGNA
+295 
-301 DVDKLLSRGGALSM
+301 DKILSRGGMTSMYSTVAIIILSATM
-315 AETIFLC
+315 
-322 IGAGMFS
+322 GAVLEKS
-329 GIFERTGVLHRLMDS
+329 GVIDS
-344 LCKVVKSVGGL
+344 LVNNVLLKAVHKPCGLILSTMVYCYSLLLISGHQVMPIILGGRTFRPAYDRMGIQSKVL
-355 VLSLTVT
+355 
-362 GIVLMFGGAGQ
+362 
-373 SCTLSLPAIAFRNAF
+373 
-388 DDMDVNP
+388 
-395 CVMSRTLEC
+395 SRTLEDTC
-404 TGTVLGSIVPWDASA
+404 TMERRWYLGGPPVPICSRCWVLASHTFPTPSCATLCRCSPSCTLARAGSCGTRSR
-419 ILYTGLFGVSVA
+419 
-431 QYLPFNLIAL
+431 
-441 LSPILAV
+441 
-448 VTAFIGFGVFK
+448 
-459 SNETVHFTLKCK
+459 
-471 KYDKQ
+471 
-476 TGKPL
+476 

>member
-168 MSPLSDTTLL
+168 MSPLSDTTNV
-178 ASATSGVKLFDHIT
+178 AADMSGTPLYDHIGSMMYT
-192 SLLFVTVPAS
+192 TVPATVIC
-202 LISIVVYGLLGMRY
+202 LILYTVLGIRN
-216 ASGDVDLSAVKV
+216 ASANADLSNIE
-228 LSDSLLGSCH
+228 LILDTLGANFNI
-238 VSVLM
+238 SVIA
-243 LVPLL
+243 LVPA
-248 FVLVLSAMRKP
+248 VLVLLTSALNVPAVPAMLGCTAISGVFACLLQKISLSAMLGAAMNGFSSD
-259 TIPVFAGGLVIGCIW
+259 TGV
-274 AMVFQGA
+274 AMV
-281 SLNDVISAAINGFV
+281 
-295 SATGNA
+295 
-301 DVDKLLSRGGALSM
+301 DKILSRGGMTSMYSTVAIIILSATM
-315 AETIFLC
+315 
-322 IGAGMFS
+322 GAVLEKS
-329 GIFERTGVLHRLMDS
+329 GVIDS
-344 LCKVVKSVGGL
+344 LVNNVLLKAVHKPCGLILSTMVYCYSLLLISGHQVMPIILGGRTFRPAYDRMGIQSKVL
-355 VLSLTVT
+355 
-362 GIVLMFGGAGQ
+362 
-373 SCTLSLPAIAFRNAF
+373 
-388 DDMDVNP
+388 
-395 CVMSRTLEC
+395 SRTLEDTC
-404 TGTVLGSIVPWDASA
+404 TIGAPMVPWGTSCAYMFSVLGIGITYIPYAFLCYIVPLFA
-419 ILYTGLFGVSVA
+419 ILYACTGWFVWHKEPMTEEPVKA
-431 QYLPFNLIAL
+431 
-441 LSPILAV
+441 
-448 VTAFIGFGVFK
+448 
-459 SNETVHFTLKCK
+459 E
-471 KYDKQ
+471 
-476 TGKPL
+476 

>member
-21 FVIAVVVA
+21 VVIAVVVA

-168 MSPLSDTTLL
+168 MSPLSDTTNVAADMSSTPLY
-178 ASATSGVKLFDHIT
+178 DHIGSMMYT
-192 SLLFVTVPAS
+192 TVPATVIC
-202 LISIVVYGLLGMRY
+202 LVLYTVLGIRN
-216 ASGDVDLSAVKV
+216 ASANADLSNIE
-228 LSDSLLGSCH
+228 LILDTLGANFNI
-238 VSVLM
+238 SVIA
-243 LVPLL
+243 LVPA
-248 FVLVLSAMRKP
+248 VLVLLTSALKVPAVPAMLGCTAVSGVFACLLQKISLSAMLGAAMNGFSSD
-259 TIPVFAGGLVIGCIW
+259 TGV
-274 AMVFQGA
+274 AMV
-281 SLNDVISAAINGFV
+281 
-295 SATGNA
+295 
-301 DVDKLLSRGGALSM
+301 DKILSRGGMTSMYSTVAIIILSATM
-315 AETIFLC
+315 
-322 IGAGMFS
+322 GAVLEKS
-329 GIFERTGVLHRLMDS
+329 GVIDS
-344 LCKVVKSVGGL
+344 LVNNVLLKAVHKPCGLILSTMVYCYSLLLISGHQVMPIILGGRTFRPAYDRMGIQSKVL
-355 VLSLTVT
+355 
-362 GIVLMFGGAGQ
+362 
-373 SCTLSLPAIAFRNAF
+373 
-388 DDMDVNP
+388 
-395 CVMSRTLEC
+395 SRTLEDTC
-404 TGTVLGSIVPWDASA
+404 TIGAPMVPWGTSCAYMFSVLGIGIAYIPYAFLCYIVPLFA
-419 ILYTGLFGVSVA
+419 ILYACTGWFVWHKEPMTEEPVKA
-431 QYLPFNLIAL
+431 
-441 LSPILAV
+441 
-448 VTAFIGFGVFK
+448 
-459 SNETVHFTLKCK
+459 E
-471 KYDKQ
+471 
-476 TGKPL
+476 

>member
-29 AIRTKVGIQMGLAM
+29 AIRTKLGIQMGLAM

-168 MSPLSDTTLL
+168 MSPLSDTTNV
-178 ASATSGVKLFDHIT
+178 AADMSGTPLYDHIGSMMYT
-192 SLLFVTVPAS
+192 TVPATVIC
-202 LISIVVYGLLGMRY
+202 LVLYTVLGIRN
-216 ASGDVDLSAVKV
+216 ASANADLSNIE
-228 LSDSLLGSCH
+228 LILDTLGANFNI
-238 VSVLM
+238 SVIA
-243 LVPLL
+243 LVPA
-248 FVLVLSAMRKP
+248 VLVLLTSALKAPAVPAMLGCTAVSGVFACLLQKISLSAMLGAAMNGFSSD
-259 TIPVFAGGLVIGCIW
+259 TGV
-274 AMVFQGA
+274 AMV
-281 SLNDVISAAINGFV
+281 
-295 SATGNA
+295 
-301 DVDKLLSRGGALSM
+301 DKILSRGGMTSMYSTVAIIILSATM
-315 AETIFLC
+315 
-322 IGAGMFS
+322 GAVLEKS
-329 GIFERTGVLHRLMDS
+329 GVIDS
-344 LCKVVKSVGGL
+344 LVNNVLLKAVHKPCGLILSTMVYCYSLLLISGHQVMPIILGGRTFRPAYDRMGIQSKVL
-355 VLSLTVT
+355 
-362 GIVLMFGGAGQ
+362 
-373 SCTLSLPAIAFRNAF
+373 
-388 DDMDVNP
+388 
-395 CVMSRTLEC
+395 SRTLEDTC
-404 TGTVLGSIVPWDASA
+404 TIGAPMVPWGTSCAYMFSVLGIGIAYIPYAFLCYIVPLFA
-419 ILYTGLFGVSVA
+419 ILYACTGWFVWHKEPMTEEPA
-431 QYLPFNLIAL
+431 KA
-441 LSPILAV
+441 
-448 VTAFIGFGVFK
+448 
-459 SNETVHFTLKCK
+459 E
-471 KYDKQ
+471 
-476 TGKPL
+476 